1 MNFLASS
8 KCVGRVLTIL
18 AAITGLFLIAGCG
31 SGNSGIATPNKSG
44 FSAGSL
50 NGTYVLAVSGTDV
63 TTTLTNNT
71 IAFFAIAG
79 TITADGN
86 GHITGGSVDINDLNL
101 GTQGVFTAQN
111 VSASTYTLS
120 QDGRGKANLTTPQ
133 GTFGFDFVLT
143 STSHGLI
150 TRFDNNG
157 TGSGTLDLQS
167 SASQSSLTSLAFS
180 LSGADYTVNLSSG
193 GLASLG
199 AIGAV
204 TLNSTGT
211 VTSGTEDF
219 NDNGDSVQSSLT
231 GLPISAGS
239 VSLTSSTA
247 GTASLTTSFGSGATQ
262 NTQTFDV
269 WVIDS
274 THLKLIETDNSGFA
288 LAGDAFTQ
296 SGITAGPLVFTLA
309 GENSSYAVVAGG
321 FATTDAN
328 GNLSGGT
335 EDYDE
340 LNTSGL
346 PPGTISFTAA
356 STTSVNAP
364 GRYQI
369 ATTAFGNGVSSNLA
383 FAAYPYNGGIFLLE
397 DDSVGSL
404 QGAAY
409 PQTATSFA
417 ASAGYGLNLS
427 GVNPNLEVDD
437 IAQFNAGNPG
447 TSTSTVA
454 NLTGALDE
462 NNLGALSYD
471 AALSGLYVPDS
482 PATGRGSISVPSIN
496 TQLGA
501 LDLEYYVASDSS
513 VVFIEDDGEQIAIG
527 MFQLQSSSSSAA
539 AAQSHMV
546 LVHASAA
553 HSSHPAVKIKIKT
566 KTNAK

>member
-8 KCVGRVLTIL
+8 KYVGRVLAIL
-18 AAITGLFLIAGCG
+18 TAITGLFLITGCG

-50 NGTYVLAVSGTDV
+50 NGTYVIAVSGTDV
-63 TTTLTNNT
+63 TTTLTTNT

-86 GHITGGSVDINDLNL
+86 GHITGGTVDINDLNL
-101 GTQGVFTAQN
+101 GSQGVYTAQA
-111 VSASTYTLS
+111 VSASTYSLS

-157 TGSGTLDLQS
+157 SGSGTLDLQS
-167 SASQSSLTSLAFS
+167 SGGASQSSLTSLAFS

-199 AIGAV
+199 AVGAV

-247 GTASLTTSFGSGATQ
+247 GTASLTTSASFS
-262 NTQTFDV
+262 TQTFDV

-274 THLKLIETDNSGFA
+274 THLKLIETDTASSGFA

-309 GENSSYAVVAGG
+309 GENSTYAVVAGG

-340 LNTSGL
+340 LNTNNL
-346 PPGTISFTAA
+346 APGTVSFTAA

-369 ATTAFGNGVSSNLA
+369 ATTAFSNGVSSNLA

-427 GVNPNLEVDD
+427 GENPNGEVDD

-462 NNLGALSYD
+462 NNLGLLSYD
-471 AALSGLYVPDS
+471 AVLSGLYVPDS
-482 PATGRGSISVPSIN
+482 PATGRGSIGVPSIN

-501 LDLEYYVASDSS
+501 LDLEYYVASDNT
-513 VVFIEDDGEQIAIG
+513 VVFIEDDGEQIATG
-527 MFQLQSSSSSAA
+527 MFQLQSSSSSSA

-546 LVHASAA
+546 LVHAIAA
-553 HSSHPAVKIKIKT
+553 RSSHATAIKKH
-566 KTNAK
+566 AK

>member
-8 KCVGRVLTIL
+8 KYVGRVLTIL
-18 AAITGLFLIAGCG
+18 TAITGLFLITGCG
-31 SGNSGIATPNKSG
+31 SGSSGIATPNKSG

-50 NGTYVLAVSGTDV
+50 NGTYVIAVSGTDV
-63 TTTLTNNT
+63 TTTLTTNT

-86 GHITGGSVDINDLNL
+86 GHITGGTVDINDLNL
-101 GTQGVFTAQN
+101 GSQAVFTAQA
-111 VSASTYTLS
+111 VSASTYTVS
-120 QDGRGKANLTTPQ
+120 QDGRGKATLPTPQ

-143 STSHGLI
+143 SSSHGLI

-199 AIGAV
+199 AVGAV

-247 GTASLTTSFGSGATQ
+247 GTASLTTSASFS
-262 NTQTFDV
+262 TQTFDV

-274 THLKLIETDNSGFA
+274 THLKLIETDTASSGFA

-309 GENSSYAVVAGG
+309 GENSSYDVVAGG

-346 PPGTISFTAA
+346 PPGTVSFTAT

-427 GVNPNLEVDD
+427 GENPNLEVDD

-462 NNLGALSYD
+462 NNLGLLSFD
-471 AALSGLYVPDS
+471 VPLSGLYVPDS
-482 PATGRGSISVPSIN
+482 PATGRGSIGVPSIN

-501 LDLEYYVASDSS
+501 LDLKYYVASDST
-513 VVFIEDDGEQIAIG
+513 VVFIEDDGEQIATG
-527 MFQLQSSSSSAA
+527 MFQLQSSSSSSA

-546 LVHASAA
+546 LVHAIAA
-553 HSSHPAVKIKIKT
+553 RSSHAAVKTKAKI